1 MPLIGTLRQEAERE
15 MNAEANVEKEDQ
27 PRTKSSLSRFCSV
40 VASLMLPTLLMIQ
53 FNQADNAELGPWTV
67 YVSVSLFT
75 ITSFLLRKALADAK
89 VTSVLVTLMPEWVA
103 LLAFALFVYQY
114 EIIAFL
120 TMTFGMT
127 LMSLVIVKE
136 SFQMLRATE
145 QQAVKKG
152 EDEPS
157 EVDIMVV

>member
-1 MPLIGTLRQEAERE
+1 MPLIGTLRQEADRE
-15 MNAEANVEKEDQ
+15 MNADANVVDKDQ

-89 VTSVLVTLMPEWVA
+89 ITSVVVTLMPEWVA
-103 LLAFALFVYQY
+103 LLASALFVYQY
-114 EIIAFL
+114 EIIGFL
-120 TMTFGMT
+120 TMIFGMT

-136 SFQMLRATE
+136 SFRMLRATE
-145 QQAVKKG
+145 QQVKKG